1 MKHRLSNTFG
11 KSVVSTKEREQ
22 LVRNVF
28 KRIAGRYDL
37 MNDLMSMGI
46 HRVWKWIFCREVS
59 KATGHVFVD
68 LAGGTGDIA
77 KALINHQRQML
88 IIDTSEEMMHV
99 AKKRLSNRCQ
109 YIAAASEK
117 IPLNDNSVDVLTIS
131 FGIRNATDIAKS
143 LEEVSRVLKPGG
155 QFYCLEFSTPDRWLR
170 PFYEAWSRV
179 VIPRLGAFVA
189 GHPDAYTY
197 LIESIR
203 EFPAQKEMSEI
214 ITSAG
219 FSTVSY
225 RNLTF
230 GIACIHRAEK

>member
-109 YIAAASEK
+109 MY
-117 IPLNDNSVDVLTIS
+117 
-131 FGIRNATDIAKS
+131 
-143 LEEVSRVLKPGG
+143 
-155 QFYCLEFSTPDRWLR
+155 
-170 PFYEAWSRV
+170 
-179 VIPRLGAFVA
+179 
-189 GHPDAYTY
+189 
-197 LIESIR
+197 
-203 EFPAQKEMSEI
+203 
-214 ITSAG
+214 
-219 FSTVSY
+219 
-225 RNLTF
+225 
-230 GIACIHRAEK
+230 